1 MTSLTDGEPRARLRF
16 DVPAGQSRIRLDVY
30 LTRMVENAT
39 RAKVQ
44 AAITAGMV
52 LVNGSARRSS
62 YSVLPGDVIDV
73 TLPRPPAPDVLPE
86 DIPLDIVHED
96 AHVIIVNK
104 RAGMVTHPAFG
115 NYSGTLVH
123 ALLFHAQTLGGGA
136 PGRPGIVHRL
146 DKDTSGLLVV
156 AKTDHAHAYLAR
168 QFADHS
174 IEREYHAIV
183 WGRMRSST
191 GTIEAALAR
200 SKRDRKKVAVSKDG
214 KRAVTTYEVL
224 EAFPF
229 LTLLRLRLQ
238 TGRTHQI
245 RVHLAHIG
253 HPVFGDPT
261 YGGRSPAWS
270 GTEGKRVQRA
280 TNLLKLISR
289 QALHARTIGFRHPGT
304 KEMVRYGSELP
315 SDMLEVLTKIR
326 QDNEEG
332 SFH

>member
-1 MTSLTDGEPRARLRF
+1 MTSPTDGEPRARLRF
-16 DVPAGQSRIRLDVY
+16 DVPAGQSRVRLDVY

-44 AAITAGMV
+44 AAIIDGMV
-52 LVNGSARRSS
+52 LVNGTTRRPS

-73 TLPRPPAPDVLPE
+73 TLPRPPSPE
-86 DIPLDIVHED
+86 VSPENIPLDIVHED
-96 AHVIIVNK
+96 ADVIIVNK
-104 RAGMVTHPAFG
+104 KAGMVTHPAYG

-123 ALLFHAQTLGGGA
+123 ALLFHAQSLGGGA
-136 PGRPGIVHRL
+136 PLRPGIVHRL

-156 AKTDHAHAYLAR
+156 AKTDQAHAHLAR

-183 WGRMRSST
+183 WGRMRTAT
-191 GTIEAALAR
+191 GTIEASLAR
-200 SKRDRKKVAVSKDG
+200 SKRDRKKVAVSNDG

-261 YGGRSPAWS
+261 YGGRSAAWA

-289 QALHARTIGFRHPGT
+289 QALHARTIGFRHPRT
-304 KEMVRYGSELP
+304 NALVRYGSDLP
-315 SDMLEVLTKIR
+315 SDMQDVLGKIR
-326 QDNEEG
+326 EENV
-332 SFH
+332 